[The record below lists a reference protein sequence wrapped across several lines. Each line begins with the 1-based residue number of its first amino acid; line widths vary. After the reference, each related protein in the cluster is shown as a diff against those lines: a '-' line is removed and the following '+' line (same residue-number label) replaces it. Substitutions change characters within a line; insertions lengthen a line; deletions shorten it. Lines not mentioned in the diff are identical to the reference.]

1 MTPEQYTK
9 QEQKR
14 KSQIVSHLLNTNYYL
29 KLSDY
34 DFTFKLKQITKNLI
48 TSKTFIL
55 MGKEQLVSGKY
66 GASFKNKRV
75 ATNYMQVQNLIQ
87 KEVILPKCFDLDT
100 KETHIV
106 FLRQEPDKI
115 YDELFKRGYFTNE
128 EYEETKRELFDLGL
142 EDETANNS

>member
-9 QEQKR
+9 YEQKR
-14 KSQIVSHLLNTNYYL
+14 KSQIVSHLLNTNYSI
-29 KLSDY
+29 KLSDR
-34 DFTFKLKQITKNLI
+34 DFTSKLKQITNNLY

-55 MGKEQLVSGKY
+55 MGKEPLVSGEY

-75 ATNYMQVQNLIQ
+75 ATNYMQVADLIQ

-106 FLRQEPDKI
+106 FLRQEPEAI
-115 YDELFKRGYFTNE
+115 YDELFERGYFTNE
-128 EYEETKRELFDLGL
+128 EYEETKREIFNLRL
-142 EDETANNS
+142 EDEKANNS

>member
-14 KSQIVSHLLNTNYYL
+14 KSQIVSHLLNTNYSL
-29 KLSDY
+29 KLSDR
-34 DFTFKLKQITKNLI
+34 DFTCKLKQITNNLY

-55 MGKEQLVSGKY
+55 MGKEPLVSGKY
-66 GASFKNKRV
+66 GASFKNKRIGN
-75 ATNYMQVQNLIQ
+75 NYMQVADLIRDD
-87 KEVILPKCFDLDT
+87 VILPKCFDLDT

-115 YDELFKRGYFTNE
+115 YDELFKRAYITDE